1 MQCHIFVGT
10 VDPADAVKNV
20 RRFLPLY
27 FLSGKYLRE
36 NRKRHT
42 GDLSAVVGRVEFIMK
57 VDDKNVLLKK
67 RKQLDFFHIGNIY
80 KGILVQ

>member
-1 MQCHIFVGT
+1 MQCYVFVGT
-10 VDPADAVKNV
+10 VDPVQNV

-27 FLSGKYLRE
+27 FLSGKYHRE
-36 NRKRHT
+36 NKKRHT

-67 RKQLDFFHIGNIY
+67 RK
-80 KGILVQ
+80 